1 LADRSRVI
9 SFLLTLIRERFL
21 LLNKGRVLLLY
32 REPDNEHD
40 EWAIVVYLTEDD
52 QIASV
57 TKSKNETKGIQ

>member
-1 LADRSRVI
+1 M
-9 SFLLTLIRERFL
+9 LTLIRERFL